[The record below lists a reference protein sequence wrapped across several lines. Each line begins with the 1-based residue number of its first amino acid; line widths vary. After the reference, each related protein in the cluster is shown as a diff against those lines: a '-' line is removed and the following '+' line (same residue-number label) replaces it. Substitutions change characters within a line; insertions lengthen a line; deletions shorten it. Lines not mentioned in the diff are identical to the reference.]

1 MMQHIPT
8 ILLLAVISL
17 LMGCSGS
24 GAPRLDLGTYSPV
37 IDFYQYDT
45 TQFNTDISQ
54 CRQLA
59 ITAQEKYDLQQ
70 AEERAEIFASAVVG
84 AVVGAAVG
92 NALDDNNDSATT
104 TGAVYGAGLGAVSA
118 AEGNDYNRVITKFG
132 ATAIVDRCMK
142 NRGYQILSESG
153 YGGG

>member
-1 MMQHIPT
+1 MQQIPT
-8 ILLLAVISL
+8 LLLLANISL
-17 LMGCSGS
+17 LIGCG
-24 GAPRLDLGTYSPV
+24 GAAQRLDLGTYSPV

-45 TQFNTDISQ
+45 AQFNTDISQ

-104 TGAVYGAGLGAVSA
+104 VGAVYGAGLGAASSA
-118 AEGNDYNRVITKFG
+118 EANDYNRVITKFG
-132 ATAIVDRCMK
+132 PTAIVDKCME
-142 NRGYQILSESG
+142 NRGYQILSRSG